1 MKKLVY
7 HNSLLPR
14 FAIYTFDL
22 AIWGLLQYDIVLAG
36 DVKRHGGMGAV
47 VFRGIGCGVAVRG
60 NFASK

>member
-47 VFRGIGCGVAVRG
+47 VFQIGRAHV
-60 NFASK
+60 